1 MIKLLT
7 VACQGAER
15 HLSCGCI
22 GAFQLAEG
30 ALVKRLTV
38 TDEVL
43 DQALNDQQI
52 RK

>member
-7 VACQGAER
+7 VACQAAER

-38 TDEVL
+38 TDRAAE
-43 DQALNDQQI
+43 
-52 RK
+52 